1 MFWIVVPVTV
11 LFTDLTDDNFGHVEI
26 NKLPMFRLS
35 RPRPMIESNDRPMIE
50 SNDRP
55 MIESNPPASNLF
67 TLTDIDLHA

>member
-1 MFWIVVPVTV
+1 MFWIVVPVAV

-50 SNDRP
+50 SN
-55 MIESNPPASNLF
+55 PPASNLF